1 MQAILNSDVYNS
13 NGTCNELMIFAY
25 NSHPSCYVDNG
36 FCSDILLS
44 LTNIICLEN
53 VLSISDFKSRLAIQ
67 QFLDT
72 IGHCSKNTADSFLN
86 FVQDWLLQP
95 LTDFIRSLLE
105 TIQELLGDCNSGIDV
120 IFVLDSSGS
129 VGSNNFQTMK
139 TFVINVISDFSIGP
153 TKTRVGIINFSTD
166 VAEAIPLG
174 SINESSSLNAAI
186 NSIPYI
192 GRGTNTHLA
201 LNLLRTSGFANSRA
215 NEGIPRVAIVLTD
228 GQSNDPE
235 ATVLASTLLHQA
247 GINVYAFGIGT
258 GVNVEELTTIASS
271 PLNVFQIAS
280 FSPAAFSGILLQLQ
294 STACTTPAQAQ
305 ISNEI
310 EGNLD
315 VNEVRLLQYPFPN
328 DGMTLKINNTVG
340 QLQVLGSF
348 TIRNPTTLTADFSVN
363 SVNNEGT
370 ESIDYFISPQLY
382 ANSTSNANQGTS
394 MSPNSN
400 TTSNVYLAVIGLNS
414 TNTFVLDT
422 TTGNTVAIKS
432 GAGLNLPSFTL
443 LTFALLLLF
452 LFF

>member
-1 MQAILNSDVYNS
+1 M
-13 NGTCNELMIFAY
+13 
-25 NSHPSCYVDNG
+25 
-36 FCSDILLS
+36 
-44 LTNIICLEN
+44 
-53 VLSISDFKSRLAIQ
+53 
-67 QFLDT
+67 
-72 IGHCSKNTADSFLN
+72 SFL
-86 FVQDWLLQP
+86 
-95 LTDFIRSLLE
+95 E
-105 TIQELLGDCNSGIDV
+105 TLKDLLGDCNSGIDV

-129 VGSNNFQTMK
+129 VGISNFQTMK
-139 TFVINVISDFSIGP
+139 TFVTNVISDFSIGP
-153 TKTRVGIINFSTD
+153 TKTRVGVINFASD
-166 VAEAIPLG
+166 VDESIPLG
-174 SINESSSLNAAI
+174 SINNASSLNAAI
-186 NSIPYI
+186 DSIPYI
-192 GRGTNTHLA
+192 DSGTRTHLA
-201 LNLLRTSGFANSRA
+201 LNLLRTGAFNNSRV